1 MHDEH
6 TAGGVGPTIAA
17 MLGGGLITLFSA
29 SLVIGVISDEPE
41 IYCGNS
47 GGAENAIGLAGGAG
61 AGALALLAICFGLA
75 ELSSGSPTRR
85 RARNAALLA
94 ALVLLILAWIPLIAC
109 NAGE

>member
-6 TAGGVGPTIAA
+6 SAGRVGPTLAA

-29 SLVIGVISDEPE
+29 SLVIGVVSDEPE
-41 IYCGNS
+41 IHCGNG
-47 GGAENAIGLAGGAG
+47 GGAENAIGLIGGAG

-75 ELSSGSPTRR
+75 ELSSGNPTRR
-85 RARNAALLA
+85 RTRNVALLA
-94 ALVLLILAWIPLIAC
+94 ALLLLIVAWIPVIAC